1 MTQRYRINEEHLTR
15 FRSWFSNY
23 VGSYPAT
30 DPVVLKKE
38 HSLKVCREILSI
50 GSKLNLDTERM
61 LLAETAALFHDIG
74 RFEQYNRY
82 RTFVD
87 HKSENHADLGVKVL
101 REKEILDLL
110 DKRSRDVIFKS
121 ILNHNRLHIPEGET
135 ESVVFF
141 SKLLRD
147 ADKIDIYRVVTDYY
161 RDPSADRSAAIELDL
176 PDIPDVSDE
185 ILHGLR
191 TGRPADHQR
200 LKSLND
206 FKLLQLGWV
215 YDVNFKPSLQ
225 IIHDR
230 GYLKLLREVLPQS
243 VAIDE
248 AYSVVIG
255 VLEKRIAE
263 TD

>member
-1 MTQRYRINEEHLTR
+1 MTQRYRINEECLTR
-15 FRSWFSNY
+15 FRSWFINY
-23 VGSYPAT
+23 VNSYPAA
-30 DPVVLKKE
+30 DPVTLKKE
-38 HSLKVCREILSI
+38 HSLKVCQEILSI
-50 GSKLNLDTERM
+50 GSQLNLDAERM
-61 LLAETAALFHDIG
+61 LLAETVALFHDIG
-74 RFEQYNRY
+74 RFEQYSRY
-82 RTFVD
+82 GTFVD
-87 HKSENHADLGVKVL
+87 RKSENHAELGVKVL

-121 ILNHNRLHIPEGET
+121 ILNHNRLRMPEGET
-135 ESVVFF
+135 ESVAFF

-161 RDPSADRSAAIELDL
+161 RAPSAERSAAIELDL
-176 PDIPDVSDE
+176 PDTPDVSDE
-185 ILHGLR
+185 ILHCLR
-191 TGRPADHQR
+191 TGRLADHQK

-215 YDVNFKPSLQ
+215 YDFNFQPSLR
-225 IIHDR
+225 IIRER
-230 GYLKLLREVLPQS
+230 GYLKLLREVLPQCG
-243 VAIDE
+243 AIDD